1 MSLILAKVLGL
12 YFLVI
17 AAAFFFNANRFKNL
31 YGRIAQDENF
41 LFLGGLLAVLIGAV
55 IISVHNEW
63 VWGWPVVITILGWW
77 SLIKGGML
85 LIFPDSIKFFS
96 FIQNQPLMF
105 YRILSLVY
113 LGFGVFLAY
122 KGWR

>member
-1 MSLILAKVLGL
+1 MSLILAKVFGL

-17 AAAFFFNANRFKNL
+17 AAAFFLNPDRFKNL
-31 YGRIAQDENF
+31 YGKIAHDENF

-55 IISVHNEW
+55 IISLHNEW
-63 VWGWPVVITILGWW
+63 VWGWPVIITILGWW
-77 SLIKGGML
+77 SLAKGGAL
-85 LIFPDSIKFFS
+85 LAFPESIKFFS
-96 FIQNQPLMF
+96 FIQNQPPMF

-113 LGFGVFLAY
+113 FGLGLFLAY